1 MSFFAFNHAHL
12 KLCNQFVASIDM
24 TLHVQNQLYTSI
36 SFSDIVLQA
45 SLDIGHASSH
55 PPKLT

>member
-1 MSFFAFNHAHL
+1 MSFFAFNNAHL

-45 SLDIGHASSH
+45 SLDIGHA
-55 PPKLT
+55 

>member
-1 MSFFAFNHAHL
+1 MRFFAFNHAHL

-45 SLDIGHASSH
+45 SLDIGHA
-55 PPKLT
+55 